1 MDDKTKKDFE
11 YQRLTPALI
20 EQRKREVLDPAPL
33 VPIDVPKKSEPS
45 LISKIPAYLLKFGR
59 SIGGKV
65 NKTAGF
71 AIGLIT
77 TPIANYLGVDQEDPL
92 KKQDGKTE
100 TTGDLFK
107 RLIDL
112 IIQLF
117 KSLTSK
123 KK

>member
-1 MDDKTKKDFE
+1 MSKKE

-20 EQRKREVLDPAPL
+20 KRREQELKNPAPL
-33 VPIDVPKKSEPS
+33 VSVDVPKKSEPS
-45 LISKIPAYLLKFGR
+45 LVSKLPAYFVKFGR

-71 AIGLIT
+71 VIGLIT
-77 TPIANYLGVDQEDPL
+77 TPIANYLGVAQEDPL

-100 TTGDLFK
+100 TTGDIFK

-117 KSLTSK
+117 KSFRK
-123 KK
+123 D